1 MDEAQKYINAT
12 ITQLFY
18 TTNMVHDLYYRYGFD
33 EVSGNFQQYNF
44 GRGGAEN
51 DAVIA
56 NAQDGSGFNN
66 ANFMT
71 PPDGQNGRMRM
82 YLWNTAIPY
91 RDGDLEAGIVIHE
104 LSHGLS
110 TRLTGGPANSG
121 CLGWGESGG
130 MGEGWGDFLA
140 TTIRSNKV
148 YSDYAMGAWSANR
161 DAGIRNYVYSVDETV
176 NPSKYK
182 TLDKPGYWGVHAIG
196 EVWAEILWVV
206 SQKLIEK
213 HGYSDELFP
222 PAPLEDG
229 TVPTGDFYRSDK
241 DPLVPKHGNSLII
254 QLVINGM
261 KLQTCR
267 PSFFDARDAIIQAD
281 QVLTGGENFCELWAG
296 FSSRGLGVDAKVINR
311 TPWGGGIR
319 TDGYAVPSA
328 CEEDDTPEQPKEPEE
343 DEATI

>member
-1 MDEAQKYINAT
+1 
-12 ITQLFY
+12 
-18 TTNMVHDLYYRYGFD
+18 
-33 EVSGNFQQYNF
+33 
-44 GRGGAEN
+44 
-51 DAVIA
+51 
-56 NAQDGSGFNN
+56 
-66 ANFMT
+66 
-71 PPDGQNGRMRM
+71 M
-82 YLWNTAIPY
+82 YLWNTALPY

-148 YSDYAMGAWSANR
+148 YSDYAMGSWAANR
-161 DAGIRNYVYSVDETV
+161 DNGIRNYPYSLDESI
-176 NPSKYK
+176 NPSTYK

-196 EVWAEILWVV
+196 EVWAQILWVV

-229 TVPTGDFYRSDK
+229 TVPTGHFYRSDK
-241 DPLVPKHGNSLII
+241 KGPLVPKHGNSLIV
-254 QLVINGM
+254 QLVLNGM

-281 QVLTGGENFCELWAG
+281 QVLTGGENFCALWSG
-296 FSSRGLGVDAKVINR
+296 FAARGLGQDATVRDK

-319 TDGYAVPSA
+319 TNGYVVPTA
-328 CEEDDTPEQPKEPEE
+328 CQED
-343 DEATI
+343 